1 MPWKKVGEMELR
13 NEFVVRAKQKGAKI
27 SELCLEYG
35 ISRSLGYKVLNR
47 YKAEGVKGIAPR
59 SRKPRSHALEV
70 SVEMVC
76 EVVALRQ
83 QHPTWG
89 ARILRELLCDRFS
102 INEVPSPR
110 TIDRILSRAGLVVKR
125 RRGNGTWLDRDLI
138 KRPTKPNKLWS
149 VDFKG
154 WWWTKNKSPCFPLTI
169 RDGYSRYILEIKAL
183 KGTSFE
189 TTKAAF
195 EEVFER
201 YGLPDEILSDNG
213 TPFGSVLAIQGLTR
227 LSAWWVKLGIRPRR
241 ILPAC
246 PFMNG
251 SHERMHRDMKA
262 ELQRTPLWN
271 LKEEQK
277 RFDDWRQEYNSI
289 RPNQAIGMK
298 RPASVYVPSDRSYK
312 LEQFEYSDDMELR
325 RTCLRGFISW
335 RQKRC
340 FLAGALKKETI
351 GLRFEENNML
361 SVWFCELKLGVT
373 TQNFDY
379 PLGGNPS
386 GSPYSKR
393 HAKNRKV
400 STMYWR

>member
-13 NEFVVRAKQKGAKI
+13 NEFVVRARQKGAKMG
-27 SELCLEYG
+27 ELCIEYG
-35 ISRSLGYKVLNR
+35 ISRTLGYKMLRR
-47 YKAEGVKGIAPR
+47 YELEGIKGIPPR
-59 SRKPRSHALEV
+59 SRKPLTRPLEV
-70 SVEMVC
+70 CSEMVC

-102 INEVPSPR
+102 SDKVPSSR
-110 TIDRILSRAGLVVKR
+110 TIDRILDRAGMVVKR
-125 RRGNGTWLDRDLI
+125 RRSSGHWLDRDLI

-169 RDGYSRYILEIKAL
+169 RDGYSRYILAIEAL
-183 KGTSFE
+183 EGTSFE
-189 TTKAAF
+189 STKAAF
-195 EEVFER
+195 EKAFER
-201 YGLPDEILSDNG
+201 YGIPDEILSDNG
-213 TPFGSVLAIQGLTR
+213 TPFASVLAIMGLTR

-262 ELQRTPLWN
+262 ELQKAPLWN

-277 RFDDWRQEYNSI
+277 RFDDWRMEYNSI

-298 RPASVYVPSDRSYK
+298 RPASIYVPSERQFK
-312 LEQFEYSDDMELR
+312 LEEFEYPDEMELR
-325 RTCLRGFISW
+325 RTSSRGFISW
-335 RQKRC
+335 HQKPC
-340 FLAGALKKETI
+340 FIAGSLNNETI
-351 GLRFEENNML
+351 GIRYEKNNML
-361 SVWFCELKLGVT
+361 SVWFCEMKLGLT
-373 TQNFDY
+373 TRNFDY
-379 PLGGNPS
+379 PLGGNPYS
-386 GSPYSKR
+386 SPYSKR
-393 HAKNRKV
+393 HARNRKV
-400 STMYWR
+400 STM